1 MGAGAGMRGGLCRSI
16 QGLAFDLKSELL
28 LLLRGAR
35 PLSGDY
41 SGGDDRRFRFLGLP
55 HVACHEYLC
64 PVASGF

>member
-1 MGAGAGMRGGLCRSI
+1 MGVGTGVRGCFCCSI
-16 QGLAFDLKSELL
+16 QGLAFDLKFEPL

-41 SGGDDRRFRFLGLP
+41 SGGDVRRFRFLGLP

>member
-1 MGAGAGMRGGLCRSI
+1 MAAWAGVRGCFCRSI
-16 QGLAFDLKSELL
+16 QGLAFDLKFRPV

-35 PLSGDY
+35 PLSGDH

-64 PVASGF
+64 PVAGGF